1 MPVSERAS
9 GCIQRAPSKPASS
22 PSARTQTVS
31 SSERLTAAVS
41 SWSPVSLSRRSLGST
56 RRISSS
62 IVPSMPSRTAGDE
75 LGIEHFLVPPIRKL
89 SSRPTPQ
96 NFREYRC
103 SRKPLSL
110 AVALNCGIGSNSLNA
125 DVNALDRLQSVRALN
140 SSYCG
145 LK

>member
-1 MPVSERAS
+1 MLERGEPVADIAGVNMPDQFLERALNAFENR
-9 GCIQRAPSKPASS
+9 G
-22 PSARTQTVS
+22 
-31 SSERLTAAVS
+31 
-41 SWSPVSLSRRSLGST
+41 G
-56 RRISSS
+56 
-62 IVPSMPSRTAGDE
+62 E
-75 LGIEHFLVPPIRKL
+75 LGIEHFHVSPIRKL
-89 SSRPTPQ
+89 SSQPAPQ

-103 SRKPLSL
+103 SRKPLSF